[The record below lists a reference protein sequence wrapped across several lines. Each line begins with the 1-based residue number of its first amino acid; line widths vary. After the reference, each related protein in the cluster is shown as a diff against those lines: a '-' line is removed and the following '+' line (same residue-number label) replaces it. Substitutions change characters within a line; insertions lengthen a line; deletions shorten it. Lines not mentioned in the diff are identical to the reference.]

1 MDQFFYI
8 AAGVALISTI
18 MAISRRNAIH
28 ALLYLIL
35 SLLAVSV
42 IFYLL
47 DAPFIAALEV
57 IIYAGAIMV
66 LFIFVTMMLN
76 VGIEKIT
83 EKKWL
88 NPRMW
93 IVPSVLAAI
102 LLVDLILALKNVQ
115 TALPDSQVVL
125 PKQVGISLFS
135 TYLLAVEIAAILL
148 MAGVIGAYHLGS
160 QKKKV
165 THRFLEKNKNML
177 TVPIE
182 TQILFAG
189 ILFLL
194 GLIGLLVRRN
204 MIF

>member
-1 MDQFFYI
+1 MDVFFYI
-8 AAGVALISTI
+8 AAIVAIISTI
-18 MAISRRNAIH
+18 MAISGRNAIH
-28 ALLYLIL
+28 SLLFLIL
-35 SLLAVSV
+35 SLLAISV

-47 DAPFIAALEV
+47 SAPFIAALEV

-76 VGIEKIT
+76 IGLERET

-88 NPRMW
+88 RPRMW
-93 IVPSVLAAI
+93 IIPSILSAI
-102 LLVDLILALKNVQ
+102 LLVDLILAIKSVPAI
-115 TALPDSQVVL
+115 TSVKDAIM

-165 THRFLEKNKNML
+165 KHRFLEVK
-177 TVPIE
+177 
-182 TQILFAG
+182 
-189 ILFLL
+189 
-194 GLIGLLVRRN
+194 
-204 MIF
+204 

>member
-1 MDQFFYI
+1 MDIFFYT
-8 AAGVALISTI
+8 AAGVAVFSTI
-18 MAISRRNAIH
+18 MAISGKNAIH

-35 SLLAVSV
+35 SLLAISV

-47 DAPFIAALEV
+47 SAPFIAALEV

-76 VGIEKIT
+76 IGLEKET

-93 IVPSVLAAI
+93 IIPSILASI
-102 LLVDLILALKNVQ
+102 LLVTLFFALKGIKPV
-115 TALPDSQVVL
+115 TPDKEAIQ

-135 TYLLAVEIAAILL
+135 TYLIGVEIAGILL

-165 THRFLEKNKNML
+165 KHRFLE
-177 TVPIE
+177 TE
-182 TQILFAG
+182 
-189 ILFLL
+189 
-194 GLIGLLVRRN
+194 
-204 MIF
+204 

>member
-1 MDQFFYI
+1 MNVFFYI
-8 AAGVALISTI
+8 AASVAIISTI
-18 MAISRRNAIH
+18 MAISGRNAIH
-28 ALLYLIL
+28 ALLFLIL
-35 SLLAVSV
+35 SLLAISV
-42 IFYLL
+42 IFYML

-76 VGIEKIT
+76 IGLERKMEKR
-83 EKKWL
+83 WL

-93 IVPSVLAAI
+93 IVPAILAAI
-102 LLVDLILALKNVQ
+102 LLIDLILALKNVES
-115 TALPDSQVVL
+115 LPVDKQIVM

-165 THRFLEKNKNML
+165 IHRFLEKK
-177 TVPIE
+177 
-182 TQILFAG
+182 
-189 ILFLL
+189 
-194 GLIGLLVRRN
+194 
-204 MIF
+204 

>member
-1 MDQFFYI
+1 MDIFFYI
-8 AAGVALISTI
+8 AAGVAIISTL
-18 MAISRRNAIH
+18 MAISGRNAIH
-28 ALLYLIL
+28 SLLYLIL

-47 DAPFIAALEV
+47 SAPFIAALEV

-76 VGIEKIT
+76 IGLERES

-88 NPRMW
+88 KPGMW
-93 IVPSVLAAI
+93 IIPSMLAVV
-102 LLVDLILALKNVQ
+102 LLVDLVIAIKNIHPI
-115 TALPDSQVVL
+115 TMDKEAIL

-135 TYLLAVEIAAILL
+135 TYLLGVEIAAILL

-165 THRFLEKNKNML
+165 KHRFLEIK
-177 TVPIE
+177 
-182 TQILFAG
+182 
-189 ILFLL
+189 
-194 GLIGLLVRRN
+194 
-204 MIF
+204 

>member
-1 MDQFFYI
+1 MNVFFYI
-8 AAGVALISTI
+8 AASVAVISTI
-18 MAISRRNAIH
+18 LAISRRNAIH

-35 SLLAVSV
+35 SLLAISV
-42 IFYLL
+42 VFYLL
-47 DAPFIAALEV
+47 EAPFIAALEV

-76 VGIEKIT
+76 IGLERKT

-93 IVPSVLAAI
+93 IVPSILALI
-102 LLVDLILALKNVQ
+102 LLIDLILTLKNVKMI
-115 TALPDSQVVL
+115 PVDEKVIL

-165 THRFLEKNKNML
+165 THRFLEKK
-177 TVPIE
+177 
-182 TQILFAG
+182 
-189 ILFLL
+189 
-194 GLIGLLVRRN
+194 
-204 MIF
+204 

>member
-1 MDQFFYI
+1 MNVFFYI
-8 AAGVALISTI
+8 AAIVAIVSTV
-18 MAISRRNAIH
+18 MAISGRNAIH
-28 ALLYLIL
+28 SLLYLIL

-42 IFYLL
+42 VFYLL
-47 DAPFIAALEV
+47 NAPFVAALEV

-76 VGIEKIT
+76 IGIEKET

-88 NPRMW
+88 RPVMW
-93 IVPSVLAAI
+93 ILPAVLAAI
-102 LLVDLILALKNVQ
+102 LLTDLILAVSSVK
-115 TALPDSQVVL
+115 TIPPDKVDIL

-165 THRFLEKNKNML
+165 KHRFLEPK
-177 TVPIE
+177 
-182 TQILFAG
+182 
-189 ILFLL
+189 
-194 GLIGLLVRRN
+194 
-204 MIF
+204 

>member
-1 MDQFFYI
+1 MNVFFYI
-8 AAGVALISTI
+8 AATVAIFSTV
-18 MAISRRNAIH
+18 MAISGRNAIH

-35 SLLAVSV
+35 SLLAISV
-42 IFYLL
+42 VFYLL

-76 VGIEKIT
+76 IGLEEKI

-88 NPRMW
+88 NPQMW
-93 IVPSVLAAI
+93 IIPSILAVI
-102 LLVDLILALKNVQ
+102 LMLDLIFALKSIPAIPVEEKGIM
-115 TALPDSQVVL
+115 

-135 TYLLAVEIAAILL
+135 TYLPAVEIAGILL

-165 THRFLEKNKNML
+165 THRFLEKK
-177 TVPIE
+177 
-182 TQILFAG
+182 
-189 ILFLL
+189 
-194 GLIGLLVRRN
+194 
-204 MIF
+204 

>member
-1 MDQFFYI
+1 MDVFFYI
-8 AAGVALISTI
+8 AAGVAIVSTV
-18 MAISRRNAIH
+18 MAISGKNAIH
-28 ALLYLIL
+28 SLLYLIL

-47 DAPFIAALEV
+47 SAPFIAALEV

-76 VGIEKIT
+76 IGLEREA

-88 NPRMW
+88 TPGMW
-93 IVPSVLAAI
+93 IIPAILAAV
-102 LLVDLILALKNVQ
+102 LLVNLILAVKNINPVTPGQ
-115 TALPDSQVVL
+115 EAIQ

-135 TYLLAVEIAAILL
+135 TYLLGVEIAAILL

-165 THRFLEKNKNML
+165 KHRFLE
-177 TVPIE
+177 T
-182 TQILFAG
+182 
-189 ILFLL
+189 
-194 GLIGLLVRRN
+194 R
-204 MIF
+204 

>member
-1 MDQFFYI
+1 MDVFFYI
-8 AAGVALISTI
+8 AAIVAIISTI
-18 MAISRRNAIH
+18 MAISGRNAIH
-28 ALLYLIL
+28 SLLFLIL
-35 SLLAVSV
+35 SLLAISV

-47 DAPFIAALEV
+47 SAPFIAALEV

-76 VGIEKIT
+76 IGLERET

-88 NPRMW
+88 RPRMW
-93 IVPSVLAAI
+93 IVPSILSTV
-102 LLVDLILALKNVQ
+102 LLVDLILAIKSVP
-115 TALPDSQVVL
+115 AIPSVKDAIM

-165 THRFLEKNKNML
+165 KHRFLEVK
-177 TVPIE
+177 
-182 TQILFAG
+182 
-189 ILFLL
+189 
-194 GLIGLLVRRN
+194 
-204 MIF
+204 